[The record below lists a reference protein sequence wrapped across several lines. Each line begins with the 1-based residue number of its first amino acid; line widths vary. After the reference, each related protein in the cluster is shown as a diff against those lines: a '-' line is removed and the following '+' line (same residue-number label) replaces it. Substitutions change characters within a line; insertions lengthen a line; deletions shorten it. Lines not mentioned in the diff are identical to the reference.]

1 MDFLKT
7 ISVAASGLKAQ
18 SGRMRVIA
26 ENIANADSTGEKPGA
41 DPYRRKVPTFTR
53 KFDRE
58 IEASVVELGR
68 VRPDQTAFKTRYE
81 PGHPAADGAGNV
93 KLPNVEPVI
102 ETMDMR
108 EAQRS
113 YEANLN
119 LITATR
125 RMISRTLDMLRV

>member
-26 ENIANADSTGEKPGA
+26 ENLANADSTAQTPGG
-41 DPYRRKVPTFTR
+41 DPYRRKVPTFNNT
-53 KFDRE
+53 FNRE
-58 IEASVVELGR
+58 LEAHVVQLGR
-68 VRPDQTAFKTRYE
+68 IRTDQSEFRTRFD
-81 PGHPAADGAGNV
+81 PSHPAADEKGEV
-93 KLPNVEPVI
+93 KLPNVDSLVEQ
-102 ETMDMR
+102 MDMR

-119 LITATR
+119 LVSATR
-125 RMISRTLDMLRV
+125 RMISRTIEILRA

>member
-58 IEASVVELGR
+58 LEASVVELGR
-68 VRPDQTAFKTRYE
+68 IRPDQTAFKTRYE
-81 PGHPAADGAGNV
+81 PGHPAADPAGNV

>member
-58 IEASVVELGR
+58 LEASVVELGR
-68 VRPDQTAFKTRYE
+68 IRPDQTAFKTRHE
-81 PGHPAADGAGNV
+81 PGHPAADAAGNV